1 MEAIDGCRKSVFI
14 YVGVDLC
21 RADAGVAEKL
31 LNDAQVGPTRK
42 QVGGKGV
49 AKKVG
54 VDACIEA
61 GGLGRSFYDSPK
73 VRCGQAP
80 AMVSKKDLTP

>member
-31 LNDAQVGPTRK
+31 LNYSEVGSARE

-54 VDACIEA
+54 VDTCIEA
-61 GGLGRSFYDSPK
+61 CGLGRSFYDSPK

-80 AMVSKKDLTP
+80 AMISKKDLTS

>member
-1 MEAIDGCRKSVFI
+1 MEAIDGCRKSVLI

-21 RADAGVAEKL
+21 RADAGVAEKF
-31 LNDAQVGPTRK
+31 LNHSQVGPTRK

-54 VDACIEA
+54 VDAGIKA

-80 AMVSKKDLTP
+80 AMISKKDLTS

>member
-21 RADAGVAEKL
+21 RADAGVAKKF

-54 VDACIEA
+54 VDSGIEA

-80 AMVSKKDLTP
+80 AMISKKDLTS

>member
-21 RADAGVAEKL
+21 RADAGVAKKF

-42 QVGGKGV
+42 QMGGKGV
-49 AKKVG
+49 AKKVR
-54 VDACIEA
+54 VDACIKA
-61 GGLGRSFYDSPK
+61 GGLGRSFYNSPK

-80 AMVSKKDLTP
+80 AMISKKDLTS

>member
-1 MEAIDGCRKSVFI
+1 MEAIDGCRKSVLI

-21 RADAGVAEKL
+21 RADAGVAEKF
-31 LNDAQVGPTRK
+31 LNHSQVGPTRK

-54 VDACIEA
+54 VDAGVEA
-61 GGLGRSFYDSPK
+61 GGLGRSFYNSPK

-80 AMVSKKDLTP
+80 AMISKKDLTS

>member
-1 MEAIDGCRKSVFI
+1 
-14 YVGVDLC
+14 VGVDLC
-21 RADAGVAEKL
+21 RADAGVAKKF

-42 QVGGKGV
+42 QMGGKGV

-54 VDACIEA
+54 VDAGIEA

-80 AMVSKKDLTP
+80 AMISKKDLTS

>member
-1 MEAIDGCRKSVFI
+1 M
-14 YVGVDLC
+14 
-21 RADAGVAEKL
+21 
-31 LNDAQVGPTRK
+31 
-42 QVGGKGV
+42 GGKGV

-54 VDACIEA
+54 VDTCIEA

>member
-1 MEAIDGCRKSVFI
+1 
-14 YVGVDLC
+14 
-21 RADAGVAEKL
+21 VAEKF

-54 VDACIEA
+54 VDAGIKA
-61 GGLGRSFYDSPK
+61 GGLGRSFYNSPK

-80 AMVSKKDLTP
+80 AMISKKDLTS

>member
-14 YVGVDLC
+14 YVGVNLC
-21 RADAGVAEKL
+21 RADAGVAEKF
-31 LNDAQVGPTRK
+31 LNHSQVGPTRK

-54 VDACIEA
+54 VDAGIEA

-80 AMVSKKDLTP
+80 AMISKKDLTS

>member
-14 YVGVDLC
+14 HVGVDLC
-21 RADAGVAEKL
+21 RADTGVAEKF
-31 LNDAQVGPTRK
+31 LNHSQVGPTRK

-54 VDACIEA
+54 VDAGIKA
-61 GGLGRSFYDSPK
+61 GGLGRSFYNSPK

-80 AMVSKKDLTP
+80 AMISKKDLTS

>member
-1 MEAIDGCRKSVFI
+1 
-14 YVGVDLC
+14 
-21 RADAGVAEKL
+21 VAKKF

-54 VDACIEA
+54 VDAGIEA
-61 GGLGRSFYDSPK
+61 GGLGGSFYDSPK

-80 AMVSKKDLTP
+80 AMISKKDLTS